1 MDQQEIGAEI
11 ERLESESD
19 TIRDSV
25 INLCWWMRGGIS
37 HSEAWDLTE
46 KDRNMINRL
55 IKNNMETMKKTK
67 MPMF

>member
-1 MDQQEIGAEI
+1 
-11 ERLESESD
+11 
-19 TIRDSV
+19 
-25 INLCWWMRGGIS
+25 MRGGIS